1 MRYLKLFENINQDV
15 IDKDYIE
22 MCFVDFIDEDNF
34 SVYHSN
40 DKQTYSITIDIEPSS
55 NRDKRGTIHEF
66 KERAKLNYEILDKIE
81 DCLTKVKLQYP
92 NIVYNVLDLSGAD
105 DQEIRIDLSFES
117 STAVRYNTNL
127 WFPI

>member
-1 MRYLKLFENINQDV
+1 MKYLKLFENSEDLT

-22 MCFVDFIDEDNF
+22 MCFVDFVDEDNF
-34 SVYHSN
+34 SVYQSN
-40 DKQTYSITIDIEPSS
+40 DEKTYSITIDTESSS
-55 NRDKRGTIHEF
+55 NRDKRGTIQEF

-81 DCLTKVKLQYP
+81 GCLTRVKLQYP
-92 NIVYNVLDLSGAD
+92 NIFYNVLDLSGSD
-105 DQEIRIDLSFES
+105 YQEIRIDLSFES